1 MGYFIVKG
9 GVRLRGSVKVSGAKN
24 SALPIMASSI
34 LANDDVVLKNVPD
47 LQDVRTMMD
56 ILKHAGF
63 SASFKNNVL
72 TISPKGPFNSNIP
85 YEPVRKMRASF
96 NVLGPLAARFKRAK
110 VALPGGCSI
119 GVRPVNFHLDG
130 LKKMGFDIE
139 ISHGF
144 VEAVFKEKKEEVI
157 ISLPFPSVGA
167 TEHLMTTAS
176 IMEGTVT
183 IIDNAA
189 MEPEIEDLQ
198 NFLNSMGAKIKGAGT
213 RKIVIEGVKELRS
226 TIHTVIP
233 DRIEAGTYA
242 IAICATRGFGR
253 IEGVIPEHLSAL
265 WSILE
270 ETGATLNFGK
280 DWVEISMVTKPK
292 GVKVVVNPY
301 PGFPT
306 DLQPQIMTYLS
317 VCEGTSVIQENV
329 FKSRFLHV
337 DELKRMGAD
346 IEITDGTAVVRG
358 VKNLSGAPVKG
369 TDLRATAALL
379 IAGLM
384 ADGKTEIH
392 DVEHIF
398 RGYERVIEKFSK
410 LGAEIEYVEGEEFT
424 DLLASV

>member
-9 GVRLRGSVKVSGAKN
+9 GVRLQGSVNISGAKN

-34 LANDDVVLKNVPD
+34 LADGNVVLKNVPD
-47 LQDVRTMMD
+47 LQDVRTMID
-56 ILKHAGF
+56 ILEYAGF
-63 SASFKNNVL
+63 SVSFKYNVL
-72 TISPKGPFNSNIP
+72 TISPSGSFKSSIP

-96 NVLGPLAARFKRAK
+96 NVLGPLAIRFKRAK

-130 LKKMGFDIE
+130 LKEMGFDIS

-144 VEAVFKEKKEEVI
+144 VEAVFKEKKEKVI

-176 IMEGTVT
+176 IMEGTIT
-183 IIDNAA
+183 IINNAA

-198 NFLNSMGAKIKGAGT
+198 NFLNSLGAKIRGAGT
-213 RKIVIEGVKELRS
+213 RKIVIEGVRKLDS
-226 TIHTVIP
+226 AVHTVIP

-242 IAICATRGFGR
+242 IAICATRGYGR
-253 IEGVIPEHLSAL
+253 IENVIPEHLSAL
-265 WSILE
+265 WSILK
-270 ETGATLNFGK
+270 ETGAILNFGE
-280 DWVEISMVTKPK
+280 DWVEVTMTTKPK
-292 GVKVVVNPY
+292 GVKVMVNPY

-306 DLQPQIMTYLS
+306 DLQPQIMVYLTI
-317 VCEGTSVIQENV
+317 CEGTSVVQENV

-346 IEITDGTAVVRG
+346 IEITDGTAVIKG
-358 VKNLSGAPVKG
+358 VKNLSGAPVRG

-379 IAGLM
+379 IAGLI
-384 ADGKTEIH
+384 AEGKTEIH
-392 DVEHIF
+392 EVEHIF
-398 RGYERVIEKFSK
+398 RGYENIIEKYSK
-410 LGAEIEYVEGEEFT
+410 LGAEIKYVGDEKFT
-424 DLLASV
+424 DVLTNI